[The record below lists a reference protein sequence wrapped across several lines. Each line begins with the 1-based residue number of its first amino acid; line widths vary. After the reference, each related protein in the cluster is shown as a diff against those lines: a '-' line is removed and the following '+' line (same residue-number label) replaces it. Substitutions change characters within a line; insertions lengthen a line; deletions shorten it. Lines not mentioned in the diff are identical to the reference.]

1 MKRKISALFAAFMI
15 LSACSAKS
23 ETETIVQEK
32 TTAQMEV
39 SSEPAEQ
46 EIIELPAEPAPE
58 QTVPENGGQEEESAQ
73 AASWRDEPQTE
84 QFDLEEVVSCTY
96 TLPHFTL
103 GTEEASKTA
112 NAIFE
117 ALGQDLRDYAQTSVY
132 PSAQEKQAIG
142 FLNGG
147 YSAGESENALVVTY
161 TISVSFSTET
171 QDQQFTHTYTI
182 DLTTGEL
189 LKEE

>member
-1 MKRKISALFAAFMI
+1 MKRNMAALFAAFMI
-15 LSACSAKS
+15 LSACSAKTK
-23 ETETIVQEK
+23 TETITQEE
-32 TTAQMEV
+32 TTAQTEV

-46 EIIELPAEPAPE
+46 ETIELPAAP
-58 QTVPENGGQEEESAQ
+58 VPETEEPETSSEENPSSQ
-73 AASWRDEPQTE
+73 TASWFDEPQTE

-147 YSAGESENALVVTY
+147 YSAGGSENTLVVTY

>member
-1 MKRKISALFAAFMI
+1 MKRNMAALFAALMI
-15 LSACSAKS
+15 LSACSAKT
-23 ETETIVQEK
+23 ETETITLEE
-32 TTAQMEV
+32 TTAQTEV
-39 SSEPAEQ
+39 LSKPTEAETIEFPAK
-46 EIIELPAEPAPE
+46 PAPE
-58 QTVPENGGQEEESAQ
+58 QKVPENGGQEEKPAQ

-96 TLPHFTL
+96 TLPYFTFE
-103 GTEEASKTA
+103 TEEASKTA

-117 ALGQDLRDYAQTSVY
+117 ALGQDLRNYAQDSVY
-132 PSAQEKQAIG
+132 PAAQEKQAIG

-147 YSAGESENALVVTY
+147 YSAGESENTLVVTY

-171 QDQQFTHTYTI
+171 QDQQFTHSYTI
-182 DLTTGEL
+182 NLTTGEL